1 MEEIKLPARYGLCH
15 KLKKVGNTLWE
26 IELDPKSTG
35 TYRLIGLDGE
45 HKIGTYVHALD
56 PEGGPFMAVG
66 SEIEDYVIKSIT
78 AQGLFELIKKQ

>member
-15 KLKKVGNTLWE
+15 KLKKVGDTLWE
-26 IELDPKSTG
+26 IEFDPKSTG